1 MGACDSKPEL
11 DGELTVGKVQ
21 VMVPEGAIGGS
32 QLKFQTPDGRWIQA
46 EVPEGY
52 SAGDLIYVD
61 LPELEQPKEASKWAT
76 LHEAFVYLDPKGT
89 GYITDHDKFA
99 EVALALANLK
109 GSKEEVWKSLDQ
121 DGNGQ
126 VNWPEFVEW
135 AEVNHVDLKLGLSG
149 GEDAVSFPP
158 LWTGP
163 TDRPDY
169 VKQFDI
175 TDTDHFMELDQL
187 LQKSYKKVWTRDRK
201 KTGVDKVPLGFELV
215 KAKRCENLKDWKR
228 YYFRRHQIAG
238 ACSKETKFL
247 QRPVLTSQAA
257 ALYTRQGMRKHLNE
271 WLLFHGTSPEAAQS
285 ILSGSGDF
293 VISLAG
299 SATGTLYGRGTYFAE
314 SITKA
319 DEYAKEG
326 KDGLCC
332 ALVCRVAAGH
342 VLYNDEVT
350 PDAEKLQE
358 SCISGKFHSILGD
371 REKCRGTFK
380 EFVIFDAD
388 QVYVEYALFYKRRYS

>member
-1 MGACDSKPEL
+1 MRPSCTWTQRVL
-11 DGELTVGKVQ
+11 
-21 VMVPEGAIGGS
+21 
-32 QLKFQTPDGRWIQA
+32 
-46 EVPEGY
+46 
-52 SAGDLIYVD
+52 
-61 LPELEQPKEASKWAT
+61 AT
-76 LHEAFVYLDPKGT
+76 LQIMTNLPKLRLHLPISRGRKKRFGKAWT
-89 GYITDHDKFA
+89 RSTFA
-99 EVALALANLK
+99 C
-109 GSKEEVWKSLDQ
+109 

-149 GEDAVSFPP
+149 GEDAVS
-158 LWTGP
+158 
-163 TDRPDY
+163 
-169 VKQFDI
+169 QFDI

-319 DEYAKEG
+319 SPVPCPAL
-326 KDGLCC
+326 LC
-332 ALVCRVAAGH
+332 
-342 VLYNDEVT
+342 
-350 PDAEKLQE
+350 
-358 SCISGKFHSILGD
+358 I
-371 REKCRGTFK
+371 
-380 EFVIFDAD
+380 VIWP
-388 QVYVEYALFYKRRYS
+388 